1 MGLAM
6 SRQNSAAAVSMSPSQ
21 LLSVRARILEA
32 AAEMFRTHGYNV
44 PMDAVAAAANVAK
57 QTLYNQFG
65 SKEELFKEMVAD
77 RAAIMRAPLAA
88 HALERHPRDMLTD
101 VARQYY
107 THACAPHE
115 IGYYRMIIGASQE
128 FPEIGAAYYEAG
140 PKQMLDALSQWIA
153 REERLGRLDAGG
165 DSQLAAE
172 HFLGLI
178 TGQIEAKG
186 LLGVGTEMQPAEIER
201 RARYCADI
209 FMRAFGP
216 QRLLG

>member
-1 MGLAM
+1 M
-6 SRQNSAAAVSMSPSQ
+6 SRQNSAAAVSLSPSQ
-21 LLSVRARILEA
+21 LLSARARVLEA
-32 AAEMFRTHGYNV
+32 AAEMFRTHGYDV
-44 PMDAVAAAANVAK
+44 PMDAIAAAANVAK

-65 SKEELFKEMVAD
+65 SKEDLFKAMIAD

-107 THACAPHE
+107 THGCAPHE
-115 IGYYRMIIGASQE
+115 IDYYRMIIGASQQ

-165 DSQLAAE
+165 DSLLAAE

>member
-1 MGLAM
+1 M
-6 SRQNSAAAVSMSPSQ
+6 SRQNSAAAVSLSPSQ
-21 LLSVRARILEA
+21 LLSARARVLEA
-32 AAEMFRTHGYNV
+32 AAEMFRTHGYDV
-44 PMDAVAAAANVAK
+44 PMDAIAAAANVAK

-65 SKEELFKEMVAD
+65 SKEDLFKAMIAD
-77 RAAIMRAPLAA
+77 RAAYMRAPLSA
-88 HALERHPRDMLTD
+88 HALERHPREMLTD

-115 IGYYRMIIGASQE
+115 IDYYRMIIGASQQ

-186 LLGVGTEMQPAEIER
+186 LLGVGVEMQPAEIER

>member
-1 MGLAM
+1 
-6 SRQNSAAAVSMSPSQ
+6 MSPSQ

-44 PMDAVAAAANVAK
+44 PMDAIAAAANVAK

-115 IGYYRMIIGASQE
+115 IDYYRMIIGASQQ

-186 LLGVGTEMQPAEIER
+186 LLGVGAEMQPAEIER